1 MRNKKNYAIS
11 MSIKRHR
18 RYSFIRVGVGF
29 ALIIIMMGC
38 GVDGGQSTPEPAS
51 VSVRLKGLH
60 QVQFAGMYVAQEEG
74 YYTEE
79 GLTVTFDPVALKQQL
94 SYEKVLTGEND
105 IGVAAPEELIIARS
119 QGKPVQA
126 IAVVFQLN
134 PVVFM
139 APKEAGINSPN
150 DFVGKTVGLSPGQG
164 TIMYEAMMA
173 NLYVD
178 RTKINEIQD
187 LTFFFKKCWE
197 SADACVDYATNGL
210 ALARQEGL
218 EFTTI
223 WPAEYGVSFYG
234 DVIFTTDEFIK
245 KHPDVVE
252 RFVRATLKG
261 WQKAVDDPELGTTHT
276 LAFDRDLDKAL
287 QLSALEASLPLIDT
301 GQDQIGR
308 MNPVIWQQMYDIL
321 LEQGFFTEAFDVT
334 TVYTNEFVEKAY
346 AH

>member
-1 MRNKKNYAIS
+1 MRHDKIHVLS
-11 MSIKRHR
+11 MFVKHQRNC
-18 RYSFIRVGVGF
+18 SFISYGIGF
-29 ALIIIMMGC
+29 ALIMLMMGC
-38 GVDGGQSTPEPAS
+38 GVDRPPSVPQPTS

-74 YYTEE
+74 YYAEE

-94 SYEKVLTGEND
+94 SYEKVLAGEND
-105 IGVAAPEELIIARS
+105 IGVGAPEELIIARS
-119 QGKPVQA
+119 QGKPVKA

-139 APKEAGINSPN
+139 APKEAGINSPD
-150 DFVGKTVGLSPGQG
+150 DFVGKTIALSPGQG

-178 RTKINEIQD
+178 RTKINETQD
-187 LTFFFKKCWE
+187 LSYFFKKCWE
-197 SADACVDYATNGL
+197 SADVCVDYATNGL
-210 ALARQEGL
+210 AIARHEGL
-218 EFTTI
+218 EFTAI

-234 DVIFTTDEFIK
+234 DVIFTTDEFIE

-261 WQKAVDDPELGTTHT
+261 WQKAADDPELGTTHT
-276 LAFDRDLDKAL
+276 LAFDGDLDKTL

-321 LEQGFFTEAFDVT
+321 LEQGFITEAFDVT